1 MSPLGYKKAMVGRI
15 VSVII
20 IAGFVILV
28 ALLGSHYSV
37 MNRDWYEALNKPS
50 FQPPNW
56 VFGVVWTALFILFA
70 VSLIL
75 IWNTQPH
82 TKLHYVIMAAAVLNG
97 ILNVAWSALFFGNK
111 LIFPAIYDAFFLCL
125 SVVFL
130 ILATL
135 PISRFASLLL
145 IPYAL
150 WTAFATFLT
159 WAIYRLNG

>member
-1 MSPLGYKKAMVGRI
+1 MVGRI
-15 VSVII
+15 VSIII

-28 ALLGSHYSV
+28 ALLGSHFSV

-56 VFGVVWTALFILFA
+56 VFGVVWTALFVLFA

-75 IWNTQPH
+75 IWNTRPH
-82 TKLHYVIMAAAVLNG
+82 TSLHYSIIVAAALNG

-111 LIFPAIYDAFFLCL
+111 LIFPAIYDALLLCL
-125 SVVFL
+125 SVIFL
-130 ILATL
+130 MIAAW
-135 PISRFASLLL
+135 PISRIGSLLL

-159 WAIYRLNG
+159 LTIYRLNG

>member
-1 MSPLGYKKAMVGRI
+1 MVGRI

-28 ALLGSHYSV
+28 AVVGSHYSV

-56 VFGVVWTALFILFA
+56 TFGVVWTALFILFA
-70 VSLIL
+70 ISLVL

-111 LIFPAIYDAFFLCL
+111 LIFLAIYDAALLSL
-125 SVVFL
+125 SVIFL
-130 ILATL
+130 VIAAWPVSRLAG
-135 PISRFASLLL
+135 LLL
-145 IPYAL
+145 LPYAL
-150 WTAFATFLT
+150 WTAFATYLT
-159 WAIYRLNG
+159 WTIHRLNG

>member
-1 MSPLGYKKAMVGRI
+1 MVGRI

-28 ALLGSHYSV
+28 AVVGSHYSV

-56 VFGVVWTALFILFA
+56 TFGVVWTALFILFA
-70 VSLIL
+70 ISLIL

-111 LIFPAIYDAFFLCL
+111 LIFLAIYDAALLSL
-125 SVVFL
+125 SVIFL
-130 ILATL
+130 VIAAWPVSRLAG
-135 PISRFASLLL
+135 LLL
-145 IPYAL
+145 LPYAL
-150 WTAFATFLT
+150 WTAFATYLT
-159 WAIYRLNG
+159 WTIHRLNG

>member
-1 MSPLGYKKAMVGRI
+1 MAGRI
-15 VSVII
+15 VSIII

-28 ALLGSHYSV
+28 AALGSHFSV
-37 MNRDWYEALNKPS
+37 MNRGWYDALNKPS

-70 VSLIL
+70 ISLIL

-82 TKLHYVIMAAAVLNG
+82 TRLHCVIMAAAVLNG

-111 LIFPAIYDAFFLCL
+111 LIFLAIYDAALLCL
-125 SVVFL
+125 SVIL
-130 ILATL
+130 MMILAW
-135 PISRFASLLL
+135 PISRLGSLLL
-145 IPYAL
+145 IPYAI

>member
-1 MSPLGYKKAMVGRI
+1 MSGRI

-28 ALLGSHYSV
+28 AVVGSHYSV

-56 VFGVVWTALFILFA
+56 TFGVVWTALFILFA
-70 VSLIL
+70 ISLIL

-111 LIFPAIYDAFFLCL
+111 LIFLAIYDAALLCL
-125 SVVFL
+125 SVIFL
-130 ILATL
+130 ILAAW
-135 PISRFASLLL
+135 PVSRLAGLLL
-145 IPYAL
+145 IPYAI
-150 WTAFATFLT
+150 WTAFATYLT
-159 WAIYRLNG
+159 LTIYRLNGT

>member
-1 MSPLGYKKAMVGRI
+1 MVGRI

-28 ALLGSHYSV
+28 AVVGSHYSV

-56 VFGVVWTALFILFA
+56 TFGVVWTALFILFA
-70 VSLIL
+70 ISLIL

-111 LIFPAIYDAFFLCL
+111 LIFLAIYDAALLCL
-125 SVVFL
+125 SVIFL
-130 ILATL
+130 ILAAW
-135 PISRFASLLL
+135 PVSRLAGLLL
-145 IPYAL
+145 IPYAI
-150 WTAFATFLT
+150 WTAFATYLT
-159 WAIYRLNG
+159 LTIYRLNGT